1 MKNGSD
7 YSQRRRET
15 RKTSI
20 DIVPLIDVI
29 FLLLCFFV
37 LMTIQMVMQKGM
49 PVNLAEAN
57 QGRDMKQQKAPVVSI
72 RKDGSVYFDEEKL
85 SLKALEQR
93 LNRLKQKKSDQKIL
107 LNVDRSVQ
115 HGSVIDVADL
125 IRKVGI
131 ENVIFN
137 VEPTS

>member
-1 MKNGSD
+1 MKSGSD
-7 YSQRRRET
+7 YTQRRRET

-49 PVNLAEAN
+49 PVNLAKAK

-131 ENVIFN
+131 ENVIFT